1 MKRMMTK
8 IKLYKKWIL
17 LALIIISILCFRNWL
32 SESIWLDGTYEN
44 NVSTKKEIS
53 QQLQA
58 KQWYTQ
64 SFYCTG
70 PRLQKM
76 YFYFTECTEGMGKL
90 QVELRDGNG
99 KKISKKTKTPIPS
112 ATGEYTFKFN
122 VYRNLQI
129 GKKYVVRVKYK
140 PIAEELGPTIKCYDT
155 ALPILSM
162 RVKGEKTG
170 SCMMIKY
177 YYNKRISVG
186 AWTSIAVLLILIVI
200 LIRYKGK
207 IKVNYYMFSELLLL
221 LGSLGAYLLI
231 ELINGNIQYV
241 TWNGVLANGI
251 PVYVFTNVLLFVLR
265 DVRKVM
271 SITLGIAVV
280 WSSLNY
286 YVTGF
291 RDKPIMLGDIL
302 AIRTAA
308 SVANGYDFKGSCYIL
323 LGILIVICFV
333 LSIRWFVIEE
343 EKKRKRWY
351 NWIKIVVL
359 LVVFV
364 KVSVPQLYVYYWDI
378 PDSYQKQ
385 GMIAGFI
392 SYAKN
397 ETYTKPD
404 GYSKSECETILLE
417 TESVEA
423 IGTTKAQNVIVIM
436 NESFSDLRVIH
447 EEKVPNDLMPFM
459 DSLTDNVIK
468 GQLYMPIFGAGTANS
483 EFEVLTG
490 MSGVYVPGI
499 PYQSLINTELDNLC
513 SYFSDKDY
521 ETNAFH
527 PCWANNWSR
536 KSVYQRMG
544 FQDMFFLEDLEHKE
558 KIRTHISDSFDYQC
572 VIKDYEEKE
581 KNNYFMFNVT
591 IQNHG
596 GYTDD
601 FNKGF
606 EATVDLSDIGNFEG
620 TENYLSLL
628 KESDKALEELITYF
642 SQVEEPTL
650 ICMFGDH
657 QAQIEDT
664 YYEYLYGKSLNE
676 LTPEEMQKRYITPF
690 FIWTNYDIE
699 ETYIEKMSSNYL
711 STLVVRTAGYDLTGY
726 EAFLYHLYQK
736 YPVITPVG
744 VYDNKGVYYPSVDGI
759 QDEMLRKYEW
769 LQYYRIKGN

>member
-1 MKRMMTK
+1 MTQMISK
-8 IKLYKKWIL
+8 IKKYKNWIILAGIVL
-17 LALIIISILCFRNWL
+17 LLLCFRQWL
-32 SESIWLDGTYEN
+32 AESLWSQGTYTN
-44 NVSTKKEIS
+44 SVSYDDNVSSRMQPGK
-53 QQLQA
+53 
-58 KQWYTQ
+58 WYTQ

-76 YFYFTECTEGMGKL
+76 YFYFADCTDGMGKV

-99 KKISKKTKTPIPS
+99 KRIKKKTRTPIPS

-122 VYRNLQI
+122 VKKDLQI

-140 PIAEELGPTIKCYDT
+140 PVTDEQGPTLQCYDT
-155 ALPILSM
+155 ALPIMNM
-162 RVKGEKTG
+162 RANGEKTG
-170 SCMMIKY
+170 SRMMVKY

-186 AWTSIAVLLILIVI
+186 AWTSIALLVVMIIILT
-200 LIRYKGK
+200 RFTCTW
-207 IKVNYYMFSELLLL
+207 KVNYYVFSEILLLF
-221 LGSLGAYLLI
+221 GSLGTYLLI

-251 PVYVFTNVLLFVLR
+251 PVYVFTNVLLFALR

-291 RDKPIMLGDIL
+291 RDKPILLGDIL

-308 SVANGYDFKGSCYIL
+308 SVANGYDFKGYCYIL
-323 LGILIVICFV
+323 LGVLIVICFA
-333 LSIRWFVIEE
+333 LSMRWVVIEE

-359 LVVFV
+359 LVVFI

-404 GYSKSECETILLE
+404 GYSKSECEKLLSE
-417 TESVEA
+417 TEPVEST
-423 IGTTKAQNVIVIM
+423 GTTKAQNVIVIM

-447 EEKVPNDLMPFM
+447 EEKVPDDLMPFM

-468 GQLYMPIFGAGTANS
+468 GQLYMPVFGAGTANS

-499 PYQSLINTELDNLC
+499 PYQSLIHTELNNLC
-513 SYFSDKDY
+513 SFFSEKDY

-558 KIRTHISDSFDYQC
+558 KIRTHISDSYDYQC
-572 VIKDYEEKE
+572 VIKDYEEKA
-581 KNNYFMFNVT
+581 KDNYFMFNVT

-606 EATVDLSDIGNFEG
+606 EATVDLSNIGNFEG

-642 SQVEEPTL
+642 SKVEEPTL

-664 YYEYLYGKSLNE
+664 YYEYLYGKSLSE

-690 FIWTNYDIE
+690 IIWANYDIE
-699 ETYIEKMSSNYL
+699 EAEIEKMSSNYL
-711 STLVVRTAGYDLTGY
+711 STLVLQTAGYDLTGY
-726 EAFLYHLYQK
+726 EAFLYHMYQK

-744 VYDNKGVYYPSVDGI
+744 VYDHKGVYYPSVDGI
-759 QDEMLRKYEW
+759 QDEMLQKYEW

>member
-1 MKRMMTK
+1 MTQTIKK
-8 IKLYKKWIL
+8 IKKFKNWIILIGIFL
-17 LALIIISILCFRNWL
+17 LLLCFRQWL
-32 SESIWLDGTYEN
+32 EESLWIQGTYIN
-44 NVSTKKEIS
+44 SVSYDDAVSS
-53 QQLQA
+53 QMQA
-58 KQWYTQ
+58 GKWYTQ

-76 YFYFTECTEGMGKL
+76 YFYFADCTEDMGKI
-90 QVELRDGNG
+90 QVELRDGTG
-99 KKISKKTKTPIPS
+99 KKICKKTKTPSPS

-140 PIAEELGPTIKCYDT
+140 PIAEEHGPTIKCYDT
-155 ALPILSM
+155 TLPILNM
-162 RVKGEKTG
+162 RIKGEKTE
-170 SCMMIKY
+170 SRMMVTY

-186 AWTSIAVLLILIVI
+186 AWASIALLIAIIPI
-200 LIRYKGK
+200 LIRFKGK
-207 IKVNYYMFSELLLL
+207 IKVNYYIFSELLLL
-221 LGSLGAYLLI
+221 FGSIGAHLLI

-251 PVYVFTNVLLFVLR
+251 PIYIFTNLLLFILR

-271 SITLGIAVV
+271 SITLGIAFI

-302 AIRTAA
+302 AIRTAV
-308 SVANGYDFKGSCYIL
+308 SVANGYDFKGYCYIL
-323 LGILIVICFV
+323 LGVLIVICFA
-333 LSIRWFVIEE
+333 LSMRWVVIEE

-359 LVVFV
+359 LVVFI

-404 GYSKSECETILLE
+404 GYSKSECEKLLSE
-417 TESVEA
+417 TEPVEST
-423 IGTTKAQNVIVIM
+423 GTTKAQNVIVIM

-447 EEKVPNDLMPFM
+447 EEKVPDDLMPFM

-544 FQDMFFLEDLEHKE
+544 FQDMFFLEDIEQKE
-558 KIRTHISDSFDYQC
+558 KIRTHISDSYDYQC

-642 SQVEEPTL
+642 SNVEEPTL

-711 STLVVRTAGYDLTGY
+711 STLVLQTAGYDLIGY

-744 VYDNKGVYYPSVDGI
+744 VYDNKGMYYPSVDGI